1 MGEFTQLE
9 LKLIYLAVYE
19 LAITDN
25 KSKLDSDWLSVQNL
39 TDDEIDD
46 LTITIRNK
54 LKRIIKDTADDFTV

>member
-25 KSKLDSDWLSVQNL
+25 KSKLDSDWLSVQKL

>member
-25 KSKLDSDWLSVQNL
+25 KSKLDSDWLSVQKL

-46 LTITIRNK
+46 LTITQYA
-54 LKRIIKDTADDFTV
+54 TS